1 MFKLPKKFLQAWNL
15 NSKILHLGLITGA
28 ALVVWGATCGLWS
41 LSGAD
46 EARYT
51 LIAKELLDNGNV
63 FLLTVNGAPYD
74 QKPPLVFWLFAVALK
89 ACGGETV
96 SFAPRIVAVI
106 FALITLCCTY
116 LCGRKLLNARA
127 GFYSAFILAT
137 FPVFMNQAV
146 KARLDMIF
154 AAFIVIAITAIITR
168 KPDKPVGW
176 LRAFGIWGGLAGA
189 FLAKGPLALLIVLVF
204 IILYAA
210 ANGKNW
216 WRVMGQLRFGFGLI
230 FVLAVIAIWLAIE
243 IHLVGLSFV
252 TNQIGGETVER
263 VMQGDHKNPVWY
275 YFAHT
280 FETIGV
286 WLFVL
291 LTAIYMLIRRK
302 LSPMPQLK
310 IWLFWFLP
318 GFILLTLA
326 SGKRV
331 TYLLPLLPPLA
342 LFIGFYVNELAQ
354 GPFLSKIVKVLHLG
368 VKILS
373 LAVGATICLACLYI
387 YFRLALAWSNGFYLS
402 HISLLCAFI
411 CGLLFIGAGLW
422 RLKPSPNFGLLCG
435 MVIFIALLANF
446 FINSVIYPARDVH
459 NTSRYFSQN
468 LTRIY
473 PELLQTPLGV
483 ITGSS
488 DGSAVYNT
496 GIPRFHVYGQYKI
509 TPVTFS
515 RNMFANQAESLPD
528 FILIRGRD
536 LHLLE
541 TPVADTGFY
550 PAFWDTIEDRYEMV
564 LLRRAPEYG
573 TNTLQYKTG
582 PSPLLLAAGEDAHR
596 NMTAIN
602 HGESMLGAG
611 LLLFK
616 GVPRPYQSTAKA
628 ALLGAMDIYAV
639 HHDLV
644 RIYNLNLRQGFAGNP
659 YGVNWLMENGRDFE
673 ARENLLVLAGIPL
686 DLKTGPP
693 YNRSFN
699 MTLLQKII
707 RKNDIQAVFFTGDDF
722 AGSKLKDWIGISEPA
737 SESREIIGLWLD
749 FASHPAAFEA
759 VFDDATT
766 ARYTLGDTP

>member
-1 MFKLPKKFLQAWNL
+1 MQAWNL
-15 NSKILHLGLITGA
+15 NSKILHLSLIAGV

-89 ACGGETV
+89 ACGGETL

-146 KARLDMIF
+146 KARLDMVF
-154 AAFIVIAITAIITR
+154 AAFIAISITAIVTR
-168 KPDKPVGW
+168 EPDKPVGW
-176 LRAFGIWGGLAGA
+176 LRALGIWGGLAGA

-210 ANGKNW
+210 SNGKNW
-216 WRVMGQLRFGFGLI
+216 WRVMRQLRCGCGLI

-243 IHLVGLSFV
+243 IHLAGLSFV

-263 VMQGDHKNPVWY
+263 VMQGDHKNPLWY
-275 YFAHT
+275 YFAHI

-291 LTAIYMLIRRK
+291 FTALYMLIRRK
-302 LSPMPQLK
+302 LKRMPQLK

-318 GFILLTLA
+318 GFVLLTLA

-342 LFIGFYVNELAQ
+342 LFIGFYAAELAQ
-354 GPFLSKIVKVLHLG
+354 GAFLGKIVKVLHPA

-373 LAVGATICLACLYI
+373 LAIGAGLCLAGIFI
-387 YFRLALAWSNGFYLS
+387 YFRLGLAWSNGFYLS
-402 HISLLCAFI
+402 QMSLICAFI

-422 RLKPSPNFGLLCG
+422 RLKPSPKFGLLCG
-435 MVIFIALLANF
+435 MVIFMALLTNF

-473 PELLQTPLGV
+473 PELLHAPLGV
-483 ITGSS
+483 ITDSRG
-488 DGSAVYNT
+488 GAPVYNT

-509 TPVTFS
+509 TPVSFS

-536 LHLLE
+536 LELLE
-541 TPVADTGFY
+541 TPPAQAGFY

-564 LLRRAPEYG
+564 LLCRAPEHG
-573 TNTLQYKTG
+573 AASPQYMAG
-582 PSPLLLAAGEDAHR
+582 PSPLLLAAGEAANTDISGTNRAK
-596 NMTAIN
+596 
-602 HGESMLGAG
+602 SMLGAG
-611 LLLFK
+611 FLLID
-616 GVPRPYQSTAKA
+616 GVPRRYQSTAKTA
-628 ALLGAMDIYAV
+628 AGGAIDAYAV
-639 HHDLV
+639 NHDLA
-644 RIYNLNLRQGFAGNP
+644 RIYNLDMRQGFAGNP
-659 YGVNWLMENGRDFE
+659 YGVNWLMENGRGF
-673 ARENLLVLAGIPL
+673 AVQYNLLVLADMPPEF
-686 DLKTGPP
+686 KTGPP
-693 YNRSFN
+693 YNRAFN
-699 MTLLQKII
+699 KALLGKIVEKNRI
-707 RKNDIQAVFFTGDDF
+707 RAVFFTGADF
-722 AGSKLKDWIGISEPA
+722 AVAKLAGWLNVTEPEPA
-737 SESREIIGLWLD
+737 GGEITGLWLD
-749 FASHPAAFEA
+749 FDRQPAAFEA

-766 ARYTLGDTP
+766 ARYPLDDTP

>member
-1 MFKLPKKFLQAWNL
+1 MSNLSKKFLQAWNL
-15 NSKILHLGLITGA
+15 NSKILHLGLIAGA

-89 ACGGETV
+89 ACGGETI

-127 GFYSAFILAT
+127 GLYSAFILAT
-137 FPVFMNQAV
+137 FPIFMNQAV

-154 AAFIVIAITAIITR
+154 TAFIAIAITAIITR
-168 KPDKPVGW
+168 EPDKPVSW
-176 LRAFGIWGGLAGA
+176 LRAFGIWAGLTGA

-210 ANGKNW
+210 SNGKNW
-216 WRVMGQLRFGFGLI
+216 WRVMCQLRFGYGLI

-275 YFAHT
+275 YFAHI
-280 FETIGV
+280 FETIGI

-291 LTAIYMLIRRK
+291 LTTIYMLIRRK
-302 LSPMPQLK
+302 LNRMPQLK

-342 LFIGFYVNELAQ
+342 LFIGFYVDQLAQ
-354 GPFLSKIVKVLHLG
+354 GTSLGKIVKILHLT

-373 LAVGATICLACLYI
+373 LAIGSAICLAST
-387 YFRLALAWSNGFYLS
+387 FFFFNLALAWTNGFYLS
-402 HISLLCAFI
+402 RLSLLCAFI
-411 CGLLFIGAGLW
+411 SSLLFIGAGLW
-422 RLKPSPNFGLLCG
+422 RLKPSPKFGWLCG
-435 MVIFIALLANF
+435 MVIFMALLANF

-473 PELLQTPLGV
+473 PELLHAPLGV

-509 TPVTFS
+509 TPVTYS
-515 RNMFANQAESLPD
+515 QNMFANQTESLPD

-536 LHLLE
+536 LHMME
-541 TPVADTGFY
+541 MPVEDIGFY
-550 PAFWDTIEDRYEMV
+550 PAFWDTIEGRYEMV
-564 LLRRAPEYG
+564 LLRRAPENDTG
-573 TNTLQYKTG
+573 TLQYKTS
-582 PSPLLLAAGEDAHR
+582 PPPLLLAADENLNVGIAE
-596 NMTAIN
+596 IN
-602 HGESMLGAG
+602 HGESMLGPG
-611 LLLFK
+611 LLLLE
-616 GVPRPYQSTAKA
+616 GVPRPYRSTAKTA
-628 ALLGAMDIYAV
+628 QLGAMDIYAV
-639 HHDLV
+639 YQDFV
-644 RIYNLNLRQGFAGNP
+644 RIYNLDMRQGFAGNP
-659 YGVNWLMENGRDFE
+659 YGVNWLMKNGRDFE
-673 ARENLLVLAGIPL
+673 ARYRLLVLAGMPL
-686 DLKTGPP
+686 DVKTGPP
-693 YNRSFN
+693 YDQFFN
-699 MTLLQKII
+699 LALLEKII
-707 RKNDIQAVFFTGDDF
+707 RKNYIEAVFFTGEDF
-722 AGSKLKDWIGISEPA
+722 DVAKLADWLGMAEPEA
-737 SESREIIGLWLD
+737 VSRKITGLWLD

-759 VFDDATT
+759 VLDDATT
-766 ARYTLGDTP
+766 ARYPLGDAL